1 MVELIVQV
9 TITVFLTGI
18 LPLTI
23 LTIIVRYFR
32 PGRFLVIP
40 TIILMTAISKNIFK
54 WLAYSKSVETVSYII
69 LGVLL
74 FLAVFLF
81 GDQILGKKDEDE
93 EKIEEEIKD

>member
-1 MVELIVQV
+1 
-9 TITVFLTGI
+9 
-18 LPLTI
+18 
-23 LTIIVRYFR
+23 
-32 PGRFLVIP
+32 
-40 TIILMTAISKNIFK
+40 MTAISKNIFK

-93 EKIEEEIKD
+93 EKIEEEI